1 MELFAKIINGF
12 QQLFLQKK
20 NAFLHVR
27 LGSECASAIDSDD
40 VTS

>member
-1 MELFAKIINGF
+1 MELFAKITNGF
-12 QQLFLQKK
+12 QQLFLQK

-40 VTS
+40 VPS